1 MPDQPPHSR
10 FVCLQ
15 ETGPLRETAC
25 ELTVCGAAVES
36 KGRKHALLAF
46 IITQGASS
54 SSSSASKPG
63 SGGFGVT
70 DLPKPMLHWGTVARQ
85 GDRWQP
91 PPAGWSTW
99 PDVSHDARGGAW
111 QTPFA
116 EQQLPG
122 GGVALT
128 LLLQLPCD
136 GPLG

>member
-1 MPDQPPHSR
+1 
-10 FVCLQ
+10 
-15 ETGPLRETAC
+15 
-25 ELTVCGAAVES
+25 VES

-46 IITQGASS
+46 VITPGSK
-54 SSSSASKPG
+54 ASKPG

-70 DLPKPMLHWGTVARQ
+70 DLPKPMLHWGCVHKQ

-122 GGVALT
+122 GGIALT

-136 GPLG
+136 GALK